1 MKNVAFHNLGC
12 KVNSYELDV
21 VQQNFVEKG
30 YKIVPFDQNADIYII
45 NTCTVTNIADRKS
58 RQMLH
63 QAKKRNPEALVVAL
77 GCYVQT
83 GKENV
88 EMDACIDIAI
98 GNNKKKD
105 TVDIIEA
112 YLEENQR
119 IAKTDYVIDINQT
132 HEYEEMTLKKAGEH
146 TRAYIKIQDG
156 CNQFCTYCIIPFAR
170 GRVRSRLPEDICNE
184 IEGLIQKGYKEFV
197 LTGIHISSYGVDF
210 TDESLIAGL
219 QAEWLS
225 VGNGQA
231 SSDATRYGKGTSLL
245 PELIIRI
252 HNINGV
258 ERIRLGSLEPQ
269 IVTEGFAKTIGGL
282 GKMCPHFHLSLQS
295 GCDATLKRMNR
306 HYNTEEF
313 AKGVERLRKYFNN
326 PAITTDVIV
335 GFPGETDEEF
345 SKTEQFLKEIRFFEM
360 HIFPYS
366 MRKGTVAAGM
376 KEQVDGEIK
385 KQRSHRL
392 LELEKEQSLEY
403 RKRFI
408 GSTETVLF
416 EESKNING
424 KVYAIG
430 HTTRYVKVVKE
441 TEEDLSGKIME
452 GKIIGQLNDEI
463 LVME

>member
-83 GKENV
+83 GKEHV
-88 EMDACIDIAI
+88 ETDACIDLAI
-98 GNNKKKD
+98 GNNRKKD
-105 TVDIIEA
+105 TVEIVET
-112 YLEENQR
+112 YLEETGK
-119 IAKTDYVIDINQT
+119 ITKTDCVIDINHT
-132 HEYEEMTLKKAGEH
+132 NEYEEMTLSKAGEH

-184 IEGLIQKGYKEFV
+184 IAGLAENGYREFV

-210 TDESLIAGL
+210 TDKDLRKSL
-219 QAEWLS
+219 EEERTSVMSEES
-225 VGNGQA
+225 VGDSA
-231 SSDATRYGKGTSLL
+231 RYGKGTSLL
-245 PELIIRI
+245 LELILRI
-252 HNINGV
+252 HKMDGV

-269 IVTEGFAKTIGGL
+269 IVTEGFAQTIGGL
-282 GKMCPHFHLSLQS
+282 SKVCPHFHLSLQS

-306 HYNTEEF
+306 HYDTAEF
-313 AKGVERLRKYFNN
+313 AEGVKRLRTYFDN
-326 PAITTDVIV
+326 PAITTDVIT
-335 GFPGETDEEF
+335 GFPGETEEEF
-345 SKTEQFLKEIRFFEM
+345 AQTEAFFKEIEFFEM

-366 MRKGTVAAGM
+366 ARKGTVAAGM

-385 KQRSHRL
+385 KQRSRRL
-392 LELEKEQSLEY
+392 LTLEKQQSEAY
-403 RKRFI
+403 RKSFV
-408 GSTETVLF
+408 GSRETVLF
-416 EESKNING
+416 EESKEIKG
-424 KVYAIG
+424 KTYAIG

-441 TEEDLSGKIME
+441 TEEDLSGKIVS
-452 GKIIGQLNDEI
+452 GRITGQLNDEI
-463 LVME
+463 LLME